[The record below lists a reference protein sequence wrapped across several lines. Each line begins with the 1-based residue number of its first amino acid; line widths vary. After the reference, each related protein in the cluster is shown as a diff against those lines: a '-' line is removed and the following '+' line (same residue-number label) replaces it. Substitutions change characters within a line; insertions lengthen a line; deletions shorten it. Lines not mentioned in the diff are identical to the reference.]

1 MSDIPYRS
9 PISISHIETPYRNRI
24 MSCHSGSGAGAGAA
38 DGAAATPQGT
48 PAAVPMNEG
57 AGGRGETLMPPHTAE
72 ACVSVC
78 Q

>member
-1 MSDIPYRS
+1 
-9 PISISHIETPYRNRI
+9 